1 MFAEILFYCLIKI
14 LKIPACLSLSI
25 NFMHPTELKAEPG
38 MNIFTP
44 MFTAALFKIA
54 KGRNN
59 PNAREWI
66 NEETKVAYISF
77 TRNDSDMLLHR

>member
-1 MFAEILFYCLIKI
+1 MYPK
-14 LKIPACLSLSI
+14 
-25 NFMHPTELKAEPG
+25 ELKAETG

-59 PNAREWI
+59 PNACQQI
-66 NEETKVAYISF
+66 NE
-77 TRNDSDMLLHR
+77 